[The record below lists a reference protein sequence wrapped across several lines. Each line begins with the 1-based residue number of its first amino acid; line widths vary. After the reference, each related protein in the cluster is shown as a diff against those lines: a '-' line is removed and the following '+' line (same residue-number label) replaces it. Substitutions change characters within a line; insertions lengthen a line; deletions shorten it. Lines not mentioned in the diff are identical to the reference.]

1 MESYR
6 SPTESDGSPMGVR
19 RSPMESDG
27 SPMGVRRSPME
38 SDRSPTESDRTKG
51 GRVKYWN

>member
-19 RSPMESDG
+19 RSPMESD
-27 SPMGVRRSPME
+27 
-38 SDRSPTESDRTKG
+38 RTKG
-51 GRVKYWN
+51 GRVKY